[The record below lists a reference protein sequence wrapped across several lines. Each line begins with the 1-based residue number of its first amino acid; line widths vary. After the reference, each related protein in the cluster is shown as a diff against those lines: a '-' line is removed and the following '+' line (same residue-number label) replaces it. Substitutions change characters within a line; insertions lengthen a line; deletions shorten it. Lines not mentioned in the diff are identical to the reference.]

1 VNGEVSGRVLFR
13 ARWSSSHWRCPGA
26 LRRPAARYEARFDAL
41 GALLVVWMSALLL
54 AFAIPAGFLGPFGP
68 LALGALGMIGLA
80 AFLVREARHPE
91 PIIRPS
97 LFRDADFAVLNAASI
112 AVNFAAFSVLLL
124 VPYYLVRI
132 VAETGLGG
140 RCWR

>member
-1 VNGEVSGRVLFR
+1 
-13 ARWSSSHWRCPGA
+13 
-26 LRRPAARYEARFDAL
+26 
-41 GALLVVWMSALLL
+41 MSALLL
-54 AFAIPAGFLGPFGP
+54 AFAIPAGVLGPSAP
-68 LALGALGMIGLA
+68 LVLGALGMIGLA

-132 VAETGLGG
+132 VGLEIGLSAAW
-140 RCWR
+140 CWR